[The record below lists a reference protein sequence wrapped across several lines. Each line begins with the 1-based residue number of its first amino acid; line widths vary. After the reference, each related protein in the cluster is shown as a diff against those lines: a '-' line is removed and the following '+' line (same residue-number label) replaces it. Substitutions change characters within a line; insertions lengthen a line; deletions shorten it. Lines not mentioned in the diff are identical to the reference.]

1 MLTGPEKPAPPTP
14 PPERD
19 SRAALERELDA
30 ERGRRN
36 LAGGVVVFRIGS
48 LLWMIV
54 FNLASGGFAQP
65 LLAYLSLAAAAAWTG
80 WLSVHRD
87 DQGRNWVLGLDLA
100 LSTYL
105 VLVAAYVVP
114 PGGVTA
120 PTRLFFATAYPVSTP
135 LMWGMSRGVGGGLG
149 SAFVLSV
156 AIALTRPL
164 NHVPYQHLSSF
175 VGVANGAAYYFM
187 AGGTMGAIASAL
199 DSSARSVN
207 EAVDK
212 VIQEQQLVL
221 EEQRVAA
228 QERERAARIAVR
240 QDLRRRIHDTV
251 LNVLGAVN
259 RDLRELVARHQDA
272 ELGNYSRQLVRAED
286 DLRYLINQ
294 EDEETPRGL
303 VSLEDWLHATKAKVL
318 EIEVT
323 LSRVARIYI
332 PIAAADELCAAVHQ
346 ALRNVADHAE
356 TDHAW
361 IFADV
366 EDGQL
371 LTSVRDAGR
380 GFEYDEHRLRDARK
394 VGILESMKGR
404 IESLGGR
411 MKVVTAPGLGTTV
424 EFYVPMQ
431 ADWVSR

>member
-1 MLTGPEKPAPPTP
+1 MPTGREKPALPPSALDP
-14 PPERD
+14 
-19 SRAALERELDA
+19 RAALERELDP

-54 FNLASGGFAQP
+54 SNLASGGFARP
-65 LLAYLSLAAAAAWTG
+65 LLAYLSLVAAAAWTG
-80 WLSVHRD
+80 WLGAHRD
-87 DQGRNWVLGLDLA
+87 DQGRPWVLGLDLA

-105 VLVAAYVVP
+105 VVVAAYVVP
-114 PGGVTA
+114 PGDVTS
-120 PTRLFFATAYPVSTP
+120 PDRLFFATAYPLSTP
-135 LMWGMSRGVGGGLG
+135 LMWGMSRGIKGGLG
-149 SAFVLSV
+149 AALVLSV
-156 AIALTRPL
+156 AVALTRPL
-164 NHVPYQHLSSF
+164 NHIPYQDLSSF
-175 VGVANGAAYYFM
+175 VGVANGAAYYFI

-199 DSSARSVN
+199 DSSARSVS

-212 VIQEQQLVL
+212 VIEEQQRVL

-259 RDLRELVARHQDA
+259 RDLRELVARHQDP
-272 ELGNYSRQLVRAED
+272 ELGSYSRQLARAED

-294 EDEETPRGL
+294 EEKETPRGL
-303 VSLEDWLHATKAKVL
+303 VSLEDWLHATKAKVV

-332 PIAAADELCAAVHQ
+332 AISAADELCAAVYQ

-371 LTSVRDAGR
+371 LTSVRDAGK
-380 GFEYDEHRLRDARK
+380 GFDYDEHRLRDAGR
-394 VGILESMKGR
+394 VGMLESMKGR
-404 IESLGGR
+404 VASLGGR
-411 MKVVTAPGLGTTV
+411 MKVTSAPGLGTTV

>member
-1 MLTGPEKPAPPTP
+1 VLPGPKKPVLPTP
-14 PPERD
+14 PPVLD
-19 SRAALERELDA
+19 PRAALEWELDP

-65 LLAYLSLAAAAAWTG
+65 LLAYLSFVAAAAWTG
-80 WLSVHRD
+80 WLSAHRD
-87 DQGRNWVLGLDLA
+87 DQGRTWVLGLDLA

-105 VLVAAYVVP
+105 VLVSAYVVA
-114 PGGVTA
+114 PGGVTS
-120 PTRLFFATAYPVSTP
+120 PSRLFFATAYPVSTP
-135 LMWGMSRGVGGGLG
+135 LMWGMSRGVKGGLG
-149 SAFVLSV
+149 SALVLSV

-187 AGGTMGAIASAL
+187 AGGTMGAIARSL
-199 DSSARSVN
+199 DSSARSVSK
-207 EAVDK
+207 AVDR
-212 VIQEQQLVL
+212 VILQQQHVL
-221 EEQRVAA
+221 EQQRVAA

-259 RDLRELVARHQDA
+259 RDLRELVVRHSDA
-272 ELGNYSRQLVRAED
+272 ELGGYSRQLARAED

-303 VSLEDWLHATKAKVL
+303 VSLEDWLHATKAKVA

-332 PIAAADELCAAVHQ
+332 AIAAADELCAAVHQ

-356 TDHAW
+356 TGHAW

-371 LTSVRDAGR
+371 LASVRDAGK
-380 GFEYDEHRLRDARK
+380 GFQYDEHRLRDARK
-394 VGILESMKGR
+394 VGMLESMKGR

-411 MKVVTAPGLGTTV
+411 MKVTTAPGLGTTV

-431 ADWVSR
+431 GDWVSR